1 MNAGN
6 RQHTLA
12 FAAIAC
18 VVLLAGNSLVI
29 SPLMASWKARA
40 TRLKNL
46 QQQYSEGTRQ
56 STRDRDVRLQWEN
69 IRTNALPDDKSK
81 AEGKVLDAFERWSS
95 QSSIAV
101 NGNRL
106 TWKDGELGR
115 NRQLEYRTLECRVDA
130 TGSLPNLIK
139 FLFEIEKDPMGM
151 KVESIEVTSRDEGGQ
166 YLQLALQVSA
176 VQIMN
181 TNMNTKTSP

>member
-1 MNAGN
+1 MNASK

-29 SPLMASWKARA
+29 SPLMASWNARDKQ
-40 TRLKNL
+40 LKDM
-46 QQQYSEGTRQ
+46 QKQFSEGKRQ
-56 STRDRDVRLQWEN
+56 IARDRDVRAQWEN
-69 IRTNALPDDKSK
+69 IRVNALPDDKSK
-81 AEGKVLDAFERWSS
+81 AEGKVLDAFDRWAN
-95 QSSIAV
+95 QSTIAV

-106 TWKDGELGR
+106 TWKDGELSR
-115 NRQLEYRTLECRVDA
+115 NRQVEYRTLECRVDA
-130 TGSLPNLIK
+130 TGSLPNLTK
-139 FLFEIEKDPMGM
+139 FLFEIEKDPIGM

-181 TNMNTKTSP
+181 TNVNTKSLP